1 MTTLQKSLTY
11 QGIPVWRHVLVI
23 QWTTQIVSG
32 ILVVTLVVW
41 FFANLASAIQDRNIP
56 FGFWFLDNEYLTP
69 IGQFYVPYETS
80 DSYLKAFM
88 VAFANTLIVSVVGVI
103 LATLLGITV
112 GVGRMSGNWIVSR
125 AALGFIE
132 FFRNVPLLVQL
143 YFWFTVVLAL
153 PRAREGYVIADSV
166 FLSNAGLW
174 VPWPTIEGAGAALVW
189 VVFAAAANTTQ
200 TSAAPALVWV
210 VFAAAAV
217 FVGVAVY
224 RRQLRRETLTGAAS
238 YPVLL
243 GFGAAVGIG
252 AVAWVVIGAASG
264 VAPFVIDVPS
274 PEGAFSRIQGGQ
286 SASGGMIALLAGLVM
301 YTAAFIAEI
310 VRAGIQSVGRGQR
323 ESARALGLSWAVTLR
338 SVTFPQA
345 LRVIV
350 PPLISQYLN
359 LTKNSSLASA
369 IGFSD
374 LFSVAETMTQK
385 APTLSIFLM
394 VMLAYLS
401 LSLTY
406 SLIGNL
412 YNRRLRN

>member
-1 MTTLQKSLTY
+1 M
-11 QGIPVWRHVLVI
+11 
-23 QWTTQIVSG
+23 SG

-41 FFANLASAIQDRNIP
+41 FFANLAGAIQDRNIP

-80 DSYLKAFM
+80 DTYLKAFM
-88 VAFANTLIVSVVGVI
+88 VAFANTLIVSVIGVI
-103 LATLLGITV
+103 LATLLGIAV
-112 GVGRMSGNWIVSR
+112 GIGRMSGNWIVSR

-189 VVFAAAANTTQ
+189 VVFAAAA
-200 TSAAPALVWV
+200 
-210 VFAAAAV
+210 V

-224 RRQLRRETLTGAAS
+224 RRQLRRETLTGAVS

>member
-1 MTTLQKSLTY
+1 MTTLQNSLTY

-41 FFANLASAIQDRNIP
+41 FFANLAGAIQDRNIP

-80 DSYLKAFM
+80 DTYLKAFM
-88 VAFANTLIVSVVGVI
+88 VAFANTLIVSVIGVI
-103 LATLLGITV
+103 LATLLGIAV

-189 VVFAAAANTTQ
+189 VV
-200 TSAAPALVWV
+200 L
-210 VFAAAAV
+210 AAAAV